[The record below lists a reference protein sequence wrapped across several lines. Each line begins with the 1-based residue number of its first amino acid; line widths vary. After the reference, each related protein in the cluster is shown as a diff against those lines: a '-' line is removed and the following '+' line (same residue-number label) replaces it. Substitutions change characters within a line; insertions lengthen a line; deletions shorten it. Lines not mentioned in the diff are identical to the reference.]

1 MRFPDNEPIPLW
13 NGPAPM
19 AMGDS
24 PQDIP
29 TITAFYPREWK
40 RNGKAVIVF
49 PGGGYCNLTAHEGD
63 PFAIWLAENGFT
75 AFVCR
80 YRICKGDRKYHH
92 PVMLSDALR
101 AIRMVRYHA
110 ADMKIRPDMIGAIG
124 GSAGAHL
131 AGCCGNLHEMGLRQE
146 GEPEE
151 TVSGRPD
158 FLVLCYP
165 ATSYCEPYRHEGS
178 GLNLYGADADPETIR
193 LLSLEKTATA
203 DTPQTFLWH
212 TWTDP
217 DVKVMNSIA
226 YAARLTELGV
236 RCELHVYGR
245 DGHGIGLADGHPWTT
260 ECLRFLNEL

>member
-131 AGCCGNLHEMGLRQE
+131 AGCCGNLHEMGTRGSILSVSTHTRAATPTLRS
-146 GEPEE
+146 
-151 TVSGRPD
+151 TSHR
-158 FLVLCYP
+158 C
-165 ATSYCEPYRHEGS
+165 ATTYRS
-178 GLNLYGADADPETIR
+178 SSARVVVIIR
-193 LLSLEKTATA
+193 TM
-203 DTPQTFLWH
+203 Q
-212 TWTDP
+212 
-217 DVKVMNSIA
+217 
-226 YAARLTELGV
+226 
-236 RCELHVYGR
+236 
-245 DGHGIGLADGHPWTT
+245 
-260 ECLRFLNEL
+260 